1 MSKKLMLKNV
11 ICSHPK
17 LFVKD
22 SYLGATPKYKCRFLI
37 DKNEAGNAIHRML
50 CDEMNVISEEN
61 KLKEL
66 APDRYAVSD
75 GDLSDNSV
83 NHGHWLVSSSNLDP
97 VGVIDKDKSVVVADT
112 NDNHP
117 LFYGGARV
125 NALVELYF
133 FGKFGDRIVCKLL
146 GIQFEEHGERLGIDD
161 GNSLE
166 EVVNFFQ
173 DSSGNE
179 PKVIPSSTPAR
190 ITKDIM
196 DEDVPL

>member
-22 SYLGATPKYKCRFLI
+22 SYMNGTPKYKCRFLI
-37 DKNEAGNAIHRML
+37 DKDEAGNATHRML
-50 CDEMNVISEEN
+50 CDEMNAISKEN
-61 KLKEL
+61 NLKQL
-66 APDRYAVSD
+66 GADKYAVSD
-75 GDLSDNSV
+75 GDMSDNSV
-83 NHGHWLVSSSNLDP
+83 NHGHWLLSASNLDS
-97 VGVIDKDKSVVVADT
+97 VGVIDKDRSIVVAES

-166 EVVNFFQ
+166 EVVNFFE
-173 DSSGNE
+173 DSSGNQ
-179 PKVIPSSTPAR
+179 PKVISNSTPAR
-190 ITKDIM
+190 IVEDIM